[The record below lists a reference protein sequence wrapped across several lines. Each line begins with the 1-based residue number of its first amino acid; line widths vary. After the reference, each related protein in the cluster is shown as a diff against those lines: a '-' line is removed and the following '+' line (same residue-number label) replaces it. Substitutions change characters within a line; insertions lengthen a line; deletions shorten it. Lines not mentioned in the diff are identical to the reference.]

1 MQIDD
6 ALLKLNQQV
15 LEFYDSIQA
24 FILDNDDADSLCKA
38 LVDLTDIETNLKLV
52 KQDLVH
58 AATKVL
64 ENGVPVDVNGRMV
77 EKKTGSPRK
86 TWDHNGLKSIV
97 LQRIMALS
105 LDEETGEI
113 TLSPAEAV
121 EKLLEYA
128 HIDYWRVTELQ
139 KLDINADG
147 YCDVGEA
154 KTTIQ
159 VGKVK

>member
-1 MQIDD
+1 MKIED
-6 ALLKLNQQV
+6 ALLQLNREV
-15 LEFYDSIQA
+15 LAFYDSIQEL
-24 FILDNDDADSLCKA
+24 IESTADEQLLCKT
-38 LVDLTDIETNLKLV
+38 LVALTDIESNLKLV

-58 AATKVL
+58 AVTKIL
-64 ENGVPVDVNGRMV
+64 ESGVPVDIDGRMV

-86 TWDHNGLKSIV
+86 SWDHTGLKSVV
-97 LQRIMALS
+97 LQRLMSLS

-139 KLDINADG
+139 KLDINADN
-147 YCDVGEA
+147 YCEVGEA